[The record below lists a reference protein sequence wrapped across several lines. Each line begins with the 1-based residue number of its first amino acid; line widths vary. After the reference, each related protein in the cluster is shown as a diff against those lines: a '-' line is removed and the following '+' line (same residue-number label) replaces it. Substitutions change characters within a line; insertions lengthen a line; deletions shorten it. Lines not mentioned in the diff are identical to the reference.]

1 MGERKRYAQLTE
13 DQRMQAR
20 TLATDSP
27 IGFWEAVDY
36 LAAAGWDTEQAQSR
50 MEADYTF
57 PGLRRDGARYWVI
70 EE

>member
-1 MGERKRYAQLTE
+1 MDERTRYAQLTE
-13 DQRMQAR
+13 DQRTQAR
-20 TLATDSP
+20 TLATASP

-36 LAAAGWDTEQAQSR
+36 LAAAGWDPAQAQIR

-57 PGLRRDGARYWVI
+57 PGLRRDGARFWV